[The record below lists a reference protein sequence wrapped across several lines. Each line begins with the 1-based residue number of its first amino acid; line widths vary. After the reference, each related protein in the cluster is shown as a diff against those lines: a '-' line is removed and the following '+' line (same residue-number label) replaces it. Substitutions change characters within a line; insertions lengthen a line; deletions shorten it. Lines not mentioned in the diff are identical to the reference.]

1 MKGNVWEKIEMVE
14 AFGGGGA
21 VVEGSGLGEEFF
33 DSSHNLHRAKGLVDV
48 IVRALLN
55 CMAAVVFITYR
66 KQHHHLD
73 VL

>member
-33 DSSHNLHRAKGLVDV
+33 DSSHNLHQAKGLVDV
-48 IVRALLN
+48 IVRAL
-55 CMAAVVFITYR
+55 
-66 KQHHHLD
+66 
-73 VL
+73 

>member
-1 MKGNVWEKIEMVE
+1 MKENVWEKTEMVE

-33 DSSHNLHRAKGLVDV
+33 DSSDNLHRAKGLVDV
-48 IVRALLN
+48 IVRALLH
-55 CMAAVVFITYR
+55 CMAAAVYITYLR
-66 KQHHHLD
+66 QHHHFD